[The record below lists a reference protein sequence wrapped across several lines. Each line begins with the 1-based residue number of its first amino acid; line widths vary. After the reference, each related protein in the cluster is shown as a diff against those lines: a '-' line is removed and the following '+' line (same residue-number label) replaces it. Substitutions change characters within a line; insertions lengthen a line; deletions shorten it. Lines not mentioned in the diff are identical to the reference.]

1 MNTRISIR
9 MMFSMLALC
18 MLFSGQILAAEYSAA
33 MEYKQ
38 TMVKVLQES
47 DIQGWPSAL
56 PTTPRYPEF
65 IIVSADGSK
74 VGFTVKLN
82 VYSDRHIYMMN
93 SDGSGLTDL
102 TGNLPTGVTVG
113 TPQMN
118 ETGSR
123 LFCWD
128 YGNGNIYYFDTVSP
142 FGIHPAY
149 KPDAFWVGIGSKRN
163 YSVNNAGTV
172 IYLNHSWRV
181 GTVDH
186 YGLVSTDVGTNIL
199 TPVVDAASLTPPK
212 TADYSL
218 SFLDAARSSRR
229 LLLTYYPDYWHDN
242 LKVMWESDPL
252 QPMPGES
259 HLHIWD
265 STSTGLQYCH
275 VMSADGSKVLYNY
288 QNTNASKPELHILN
302 LNTGA
307 KTQLIQLVDGLDTM
321 QFPALSPDG
330 TIARWTSA
338 GYKGTRWTI
347 ATGDKRDTHSSRFPE
362 SYSIGNSSVTDIT
375 ADNRYYF
382 MGGGNAGSSY
392 MHRID
397 MAPTTTAPAPDVVSI
412 NFGQSQLVYG
422 DNTPIPITVQVSDPK
437 GVGNIVSV
445 QMAPLVD
452 GRESPYGQIYEPLVY
467 INPLTG
473 GNGVY
478 SGTVHPQ
485 IYSSIYSQL
494 PRSVGVRIVVRNK
507 DEHYVLADTSI
518 MVVQQGTNTLSVTP
532 SSRNVDKGSG
542 TTTFGVSNT
551 GTGTMQWSAAVTS
564 GNSWLSIQSGSTGTN
579 TGTITCAFTAN
590 TGTASRTGTVRV
602 TATGATGSPKDVT
615 VTQAGATSQPTT
627 KVLGAWTDGV
637 WMWNKATNKWT
648 LMPSTSNAWMIA
660 AGRVDTDNIDDLIG
674 VWSSGLYVRQS
685 TNGQWYLLSSSL
697 PIWIAAGDLN
707 NDGRDDVIGSWLN
720 SGVYYRNSATGNWIR
735 LSSPAKQ
742 LAAGNIGGTRD
753 DMAGVWSDGLWVR
766 YSSDGSWQKI
776 DPGIPIWITVGD
788 MTGDGRADIIGS
800 YSSGTYYRNSI
811 TKTWTKLTTPAEQ
824 LASGDLD
831 NDGKDDLV
839 GIWSGHVYVRYTATG
854 SWQMISSSKPRWI
867 TTGRMADA
875 LAAAGDLASLEG
887 MDVVDLPNEGPSS
900 LEIDRI
906 SVEKDVP

>member
-1 MNTRISIR
+1 M
-9 MMFSMLALC
+9 ALC
-18 MLFSGQILAAEYSAA
+18 FIFSEQSRATEYSAA
-33 MEYKQ
+33 IEYKQ

-47 DIQGWPSAL
+47 DVQGWPSTL

-65 IIVSADGSK
+65 ITVSADGSK

-82 VYSDRHIYMMN
+82 AYSDRHIYVMN

-102 TGNLPTGVTVG
+102 TGKLPTGVTVG

-163 YSVNNAGTV
+163 YSVNHAGTV

-199 TPVVDAASLTPPK
+199 TPVVDVASLTPPK
-212 TADYSL
+212 KVEYGL

-229 LLLTYYPDYWHDN
+229 LLLTYFPDYWTDS

-265 STSTGLQYCH
+265 SVSTTLQYCH
-275 VMSADGSKVLYNY
+275 IMSADGSKVLYNY
-288 QNTNASKPELHILN
+288 QNTTSSKPELHILN
-302 LNTGA
+302 LNTGV
-307 KTQLIQLVDGLDTM
+307 KTQLIQLVDGLDFIT
-321 QFPALSPDG
+321 FPALSPDG
-330 TIARWTSA
+330 TIARWSSA
-338 GYKGTRWTI
+338 GYKATRWTI

-382 MGGGNAGSSY
+382 MGGGNGGSSY

-437 GVGNIVSV
+437 GVGNIASV

-473 GNGVY
+473 GSGVY
-478 SGTVHPQ
+478 SGTIYPQ

-532 SSRNVDKGSG
+532 PSRNVANSGG

-551 GTGTMQWSAAVTS
+551 GTGTMQWTAAVTS
-564 GNSWLSIQSGSTGTN
+564 GNAWLSIQSGSSGTN
-579 TGTITCAFTAN
+579 SGTITCAFTAN
-590 TGTASRTGTVRV
+590 TSTSSRTGTVRV
-602 TATGATGSPKDVT
+602 TAAGATGSPKDVT
-615 VTQAGATSQPTT
+615 VTQAGTTGQPTV
-627 KVLGAWTDGV
+627 KFLGAWADGV
-637 WMWNKATNKWT
+637 WMWEKATNKWT
-648 LMPSTSNAWMIA
+648 RIPSTASAWMIA

-674 VWSSGLYVRQS
+674 VWSTGLYVRQS
-685 TNGQWYLLSSSL
+685 SNGVWYRLSASL
-697 PIWIAAGDLN
+697 PTWIAAGDLN
-707 NDGRDDVIGSWLN
+707 NDGRDDVIGSWAG
-720 SGVYYRNSATGNWIR
+720 SGVYYRNSATGTWIW
-735 LSSPAKQ
+735 LSSAARQ
-742 LAAGNIGGTRD
+742 VAAGNIGGIRD
-753 DMAGVWSDGLWVR
+753 DLVGVWGDGLWVR
-766 YSSDGSWQKI
+766 YSADGSWQKI
-776 DPGIPIWITVGD
+776 DPGIPIWMTVGD
-788 MTGDGRADIIGS
+788 MTGDSRADIIGS
-800 YSSGTYYRNSI
+800 YGLGTYYRNSA
-811 TKTWTKLTTPAEQ
+811 TKVWTRLTTPAEQ
-824 LASGDLD
+824 LTSGDLD
-831 NDGKDDLV
+831 NDGKDDLI
-839 GIWSGHVYVRYTATG
+839 GIWSSHVYVRYAATG
-854 SWQMISSSKPRWI
+854 GWQMISSSKPRWI
-867 TTGRMADA
+867 TTGRLPNTLSAVRDVSSPEDMAF
-875 LAAAGDLASLEG
+875 
-887 MDVVDLPNEGPSS
+887 VDLSDRGSQPVK
-900 LEIDRI
+900 IDGV
-906 SVEKDVP
+906 SDEKNMQW